1 VRRGRAFWKQ
11 LSDEVDRG
19 ERIADVARRHGVQP
33 RTLTWWRWKLGTL
46 PRVEARF
53 LPVVIKQPVRP
64 VDPRDIE
71 LCIRDVTIRIGSDTD
86 VSYVAALVDA
96 LRGRC

>member
-1 VRRGRAFWKQ
+1 VRRGRAYWQQ

-19 ERIADVARRHGVQP
+19 ARIADVARRHGVQP

-46 PRVEARF
+46 PPVEARF
-53 LPVVIKQPVRP
+53 LPVVVQRP
-64 VDPRDIE
+64 TPSIDSRGIE

-96 LRGRC
+96 IRGRC

>member
-1 VRRGRAFWKQ
+1 VRRGRAFWRQ

-19 ERIADVARRHGVQP
+19 ERIADVARRYCVQP

-46 PRVEARF
+46 PQVETRF
-53 LPVVIKQPVRP
+53 LPVVVKP
-64 VDPRDIE
+64 PRQRAEADAIE

-86 VSYVAALVDA
+86 VSYVAALVQA
-96 LRGRC
+96 LRA